1 MGFQEI
7 KESLQRKEAQG
18 MGSLGLDLG
27 ADPAADSAD
36 ADPDAQVAEAATAFV
51 AGQDEYV
58 TAEIKVLDTEVEA
71 DDEDEEG
78 EDDEEQGLLEGGS
91 SSDDEEESEE
101 EESDALADILDMLG
115 LGAIA
120 EDAKWLNMTLHNEK
134 KKRLEPRGKIAVA
147 ISIVPWKE
155 VEERPV
161 GAAQDSPNANPFLPP
176 PVGRMTFSL
185 NPIA

>member
-1 MGFQEI
+1 MG
-7 KESLQRKEAQG
+7 
-18 MGSLGLDLG
+18 
-27 ADPAADSAD
+27 
-36 ADPDAQVAEAATAFV
+36 
-51 AGQDEYV
+51 
-58 TAEIKVLDTEVEA
+58 VEA

-78 EDDEEQGLLEGGS
+78 EDDEEQGLLEG
-91 SSDDEEESEE
+91 ESEE

-120 EDAKWLNMTLHNEK
+120 EDAKWLNMTLHNSK
-134 KKRLEPRGKIAVA
+134 KKRLEARGKIAVS

-185 NPIA
+185 NPIAIFKELIGPETILVILCCCCCVLCFVALMFLGQYYVTAYTLLKSFGAR